1 MSRKNMPL
9 IAGGAAFGILA
20 VVLGWFTWSALSA
33 FSASEDALAKQT
45 SKLRRLRARDPFP
58 SAENADVLSKQEEH
72 YREYLSA
79 LRADLRKAQDPV
91 GPITRDRWQGEFGQ
105 VLRAIVQ
112 GARARGVNLPVGST
126 GFLFGF
132 ERYRETI
139 PMDSVELARLFPQ
152 LQGVARLCRALFDA
166 GITELVAVER
176 EQFEMLPSPDA
187 LADEDESPR
196 ARRRRA
202 AAEASGEAAQ
212 APSKAPFKDKDGL
225 FIREHYALVF
235 RASDAAIW
243 NVLST
248 FAQQEQPFVIV
259 TKLDIENAS
268 RPAVLVPRGPEA
280 SSAGAPVAPRPPVA
294 MDGFRAI
301 GAPAPAPK
309 DSEGPLP
316 RELRVVAG
324 DTLPLVRI
332 ELDIYRFADDD
343 APGADV
349 PAEEAT

>member
-20 VVLGWFTWSALSA
+20 VVLGWFTWSALSS

-45 SKLRRLRARDPFP
+45 TKLRRLRARDPFP
-58 SAENADVLSKQEEH
+58 SAENADVLARQEEH
-72 YREYLSA
+72 FRDYLGA
-79 LRADLRKAQDPV
+79 LRADMRKAQEPV
-91 GPITRDRWQGEFGQ
+91 GSVSRDRWQGEFGQ
-105 VLRAIVQ
+105 VLRTIVQ
-112 GARARGVNLPVGST
+112 DARARGVNLPAGST

-139 PMDSVELARLFPQ
+139 PMDASELGRLFPQ
-152 LQGVARLCRALFDA
+152 LKGVAQLCRILFEA
-166 GITELVAVER
+166 GATELVSVER
-176 EQFEMLPSPDA
+176 EQFETLGAAAAPE
-187 LADEDESPR
+187 DEDDSPR

-202 AAEASGEAAQ
+202 AESSGDAPQ
-212 APSKAPFKDKDGL
+212 APSKAPFMDKDGL
-225 FIREHYALVF
+225 FTREHYALAF

-243 NVLST
+243 NVLSK
-248 FAQQEQPFVIV
+248 FAQLEQPFIVV
-259 TKLDIENAS
+259 TKLDIENSA
-268 RPAVLVPRGPEA
+268 RPAVIVPRVPEA
-280 SSAGAPVAPRPPVA
+280 APAAPASAPVA

-309 DSEGPLP
+309 EAEAPLP

-343 APGADV
+343 APAADAS
-349 PAEEAT
+349 AEEAP